1 MMIINENQ
9 RVKDEMLHANAAIN
23 SMRMQLHWLTSAR
36 LQAQNRSGGPGSSSA
51 AGSSSASRASGN
63 GSGSGSGGRS
73 GGGGAGAGGSGSG
86 GGVTLNPI
94 RRLSDS
100 NRQDT
105 KL

>member
-9 RVKDEMLHANAAIN
+9 RVKDEMLHTNAAIN

-51 AGSSSASRASGN
+51 VGSSSASRASGN
-63 GSGSGSGGRS
+63 GSGSGSGS
-73 GGGGAGAGGSGSG
+73 GGAGAGGSSSG

-100 NRQDT
+100 YRQDT